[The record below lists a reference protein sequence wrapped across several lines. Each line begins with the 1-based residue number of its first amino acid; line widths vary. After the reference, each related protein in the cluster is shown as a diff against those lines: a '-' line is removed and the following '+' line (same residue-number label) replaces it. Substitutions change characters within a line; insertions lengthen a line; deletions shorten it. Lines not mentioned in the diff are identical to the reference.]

1 MIYLIR
7 REGRGEMLILAT
19 EKFNEL
25 YLAKDQAVLFGE
37 RNAFLWLSHLTTLD

>member
-1 MIYLIR
+1 
-7 REGRGEMLILAT
+7 MLILAT

-37 RNAFLWLSHLTTLD
+37 RNAFLWLSHLRTLD